1 MMRTPGFDAE
11 TTLPSGAGWVARR
24 AGVTIDIGAVTV
36 CDCVP
41 ACRVVTICIFGLCG
55 QTTICDDCA
64 YVRNCRVEAR

>member
-1 MMRTPGFDAE
+1 MMRLPGFDAE
-11 TTLPSGAGWVARR
+11 TPLLNPPAWTARR
-24 AGVTIDIGAVTV
+24 AGVTLDIGPITI

-55 QTTICDDCA
+55 QTTVCDDCA